1 MRIWAYLL
9 PRPSMHHSRSPDAH
23 LRHSRAGTVCFDLRP
38 ESGKVID
45 EQMLAEMIM
54 YVACSKD
61 NAPTVIYQP
70 RADERGGV
78 PTFRPGKPECQTI
91 YTSSRILS

>member
-1 MRIWAYLL
+1 
-9 PRPSMHHSRSPDAH
+9 
-23 LRHSRAGTVCFDLRP
+23 
-38 ESGKVID
+38 
-45 EQMLAEMIM
+45 MLAEIVM

-70 RADERGGV
+70 QADERGGV